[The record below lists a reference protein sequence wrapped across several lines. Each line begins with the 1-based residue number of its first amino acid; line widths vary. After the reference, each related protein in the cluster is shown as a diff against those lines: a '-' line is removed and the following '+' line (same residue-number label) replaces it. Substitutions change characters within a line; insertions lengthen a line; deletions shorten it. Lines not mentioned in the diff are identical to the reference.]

1 MNLTHLVLPAFPSM
15 LSQTLK
21 QMKAFQGAIRYCRMQ
36 LPDYSVLTMLL
47 KQALKE
53 MQSQEFTRVEW
64 IPGSQHTFQKPEKSL
79 TQTPALGLPS
89 QTKFHLYIAER
100 QGTAPGNNVR
110 SISSSQTDSWGI
122 RSGSKGLLWMPGSS
136 CYCQTPDSWNSK
148 DSLGL
153 LLTLHMYH
161 YTGSF

>member
-1 MNLTHLVLPAFPSM
+1 MLQGVLGKSPAIQSRSCLLGPCPSQGAQGSRTRMNLTHLVLPAFPSM

-110 SISSSQTDSWGI
+110 SISSSQTDS
-122 RSGSKGLLWMPGSS
+122 
-136 CYCQTPDSWNSK
+136 
-148 DSLGL
+148 
-153 LLTLHMYH
+153 
-161 YTGSF
+161 